1 MLAAGAL
8 DDGHIA
14 INDMS
19 GISPDMA
26 PAAWD
31 AYHRDVL
38 RRLRPGIPMLI
49 VHLGEDP
56 RPERESFAAHDGGWG
71 ADWRARDMRA
81 MSDAM
86 FRRLAQAEG
95 VHLVTWRDLGRA
107 TTLCRGNGS

>member
-1 MLAAGAL
+1 VLAAGAL

-38 RRLRPGIPMLI
+38 RRLRPGITMLI
-49 VHLGEDP
+49 L
-56 RPERESFAAHDGGWG
+56 PEGGLARRTESFAAHDGGWG
-71 ADWRARDMRA
+71 DWRARHARDVGPSSGA
-81 MSDAM
+81 S
-86 FRRLAQAEG
+86 AQAEG
-95 VHLVTWRDLGRA
+95 VHPVTWRDLGRP
-107 TTLCRGNGS
+107 TLCRGNGS

>member
-1 MLAAGAL
+1 
-8 DDGHIA
+8 
-14 INDMS
+14 MS

-38 RRLRPGIPMLI
+38 RRLRPGITMLI
-49 VHLGEDP
+49 VHLREDT
-56 RPERESFAAHDGGWG
+56 RAERESFAAHDGGWG

-81 MSDAM
+81 MSDAE